1 MEKICRYRIYNVFTH
16 CYNIYQYTVHIFVYV
31 YCAYLYNI
39 IYAHIYIVLHMLQ
52 VHSMF
57 SFRKAEGPVEEVA
70 ALPTLAEAEKAS
82 SFKAIGPAVV
92 KMP

>member
-1 MEKICRYRIYNVFTH
+1 
-16 CYNIYQYTVHIFVYV
+16 
-31 YCAYLYNI
+31 
-39 IYAHIYIVLHMLQ
+39 MLQ